1 MAYWHA
7 IIETASGLVK
17 PVQFETPS
25 IVRQD
30 AIAQC
35 QSMYGARR
43 VVVCNPIS
51 LSQYQDDGSSRKRVQ
66 NATRSGNPFVACV
79 LLMIVLLISHW
90 PIAIG
95 LVALFVI
102 ISLLT

>member
-51 LSQYQDDGSSRKRVQ
+51 LSQFQGDGSGRKRVQ
-66 NATRSGNPFVACV
+66 YAKRSGNPFVACV

>member
-1 MAYWHA
+1 MAYWRA

-51 LSQYQDDGSSRKRVQ
+51 LSQFQGDGSGARRVKTT
-66 NATRSGNPFVACV
+66 NRSGNPFVACV
-79 LLMIVLLISHW
+79 LLLIVLLISHW

-102 ISLLT
+102 ISFLT

>member
-1 MAYWHA
+1 MAYWRA
-7 IIETASGLVK
+7 MIETASGLVK

-30 AIAQC
+30 AIGQC

-51 LSQYQDDGSSRKRVQ
+51 LSQYHGDGYSRKCFQ
-66 NATRSGNPFVACV
+66 NAKRSGNPFVTCV
-79 LLMIVLLISHW
+79 LLLIVLLISYW
-90 PIAIG
+90 PAVVG
-95 LVALFVI
+95 LMALFLAV
-102 ISLLT
+102 SFFA

>member
-1 MAYWHA
+1 MAYWRA
-7 IIETASGLVK
+7 MIETASGLVK

-35 QSMYGARR
+35 QSMYGARL

-51 LSQYQDDGSSRKRVQ
+51 LSQYQDDGSSRKHVQ
-66 NATRSGNPFVACV
+66 NAQRSGNSFVVCV
-79 LLMIVLLISHW
+79 LLLIVLLISHW
-90 PIAIG
+90 PAAIG
-95 LVALFVI
+95 LMALFLAV
-102 ISLLT
+102 SFFA

>member
-1 MAYWHA
+1 MAYWRA
-7 IIETASGLVK
+7 IIETASGLIK

-51 LSQYQDDGSSRKRVQ
+51 LSQYQDDGSGRKRVQ
-66 NATRSGNPFVACV
+66 DAKRSGNPFVACV
-79 LLMIVLLISHW
+79 LLLIVLLISHW
-90 PIAIG
+90 PAALG
-95 LVALFVI
+95 LMALFVAV
-102 ISLLT
+102 SLFA

>member
-1 MAYWHA
+1 MAYWRA
-7 IIETASGLVK
+7 MIETASGLVK

-51 LSQYQDDGSSRKRVQ
+51 LSQYQDDGSGRKRVQ
-66 NATRSGNPFVACV
+66 NPKRSGNPFVACV
-79 LLMIVLLISHW
+79 LLLIVLLISHW
-90 PIAIG
+90 PAAVG
-95 LVALFVI
+95 LMALFLAV
-102 ISLLT
+102 SVFA

>member
-1 MAYWHA
+1 MAYWRA
-7 IIETASGLVK
+7 MIETASGLVK

-51 LSQYQDDGSSRKRVQ
+51 LSQFQGDGSGARRVIAA
-66 NATRSGNPFVACV
+66 NRSGNPFVACV
-79 LLMIVLLISHW
+79 LLLIVLLISHW
-90 PIAIG
+90 PIALG